1 MPMRLFSILRVSA
14 KARWRS
20 ASLPSPLAGSGRPQ
34 WALAVAAILHQEG
47 QEVAGALKIHGIDD
61 RAAVFTRRQQLRARE
76 NGDMERQGVVRHLK
90 PPRDVTRRHAVRPAL
105 NEQTEDFQAALLCQG
120 TIRPIFPCIEISG
133 NNGARVNA
141 LVARRST
148 ARQARQQAIW
158 QGEDAPNSPLGIA
171 PPPVYEG
178 ARGKRANPPVLWS
191 DGQKKRISLRENLA
205 SLAAHRSLY
214 CLRSARCFG

>member
-120 TIRPIFPCIEISG
+120 AKRGQYFHVSRHMETMGRESMRLSPVDPQRGRPASRPFG
-133 NNGARVNA
+133 G
-141 LVARRST
+141 RRCPKF
-148 ARQARQQAIW
+148 AAWHRA
-158 QGEDAPNSPLGIA
+158 AP
-171 PPPVYEG
+171 
-178 ARGKRANPPVLWS
+178 
-191 DGQKKRISLRENLA
+191 SL
-205 SLAAHRSLY
+205 
-214 CLRSARCFG
+214 